1 MDTLMHL
8 PGFFS
13 HQISLNG
20 LFQQLAS
27 GSFLHSQLNFGGGA
41 TSSGSSMALW
51 DSRMDQTFFIA
62 VRFRILF
69 FFLNF
74 WTTGRRSRFSLP
86 SEAAVFLA
94 AWSAVAA
101 WSVANV

>member
-51 DSRMDQTFFIA
+51 DGSNVFH
-62 VRFRILF
+62 
-69 FFLNF
+69 
-74 WTTGRRSRFSLP
+74 RRPIQNPLLLP
-86 SEAAVFLA
+86 
-94 AWSAVAA
+94 
-101 WSVANV
+101 